1 MPKPEFGF
9 DHGTPQR
16 PEEKWEQTLPDGPK
30 VLYSKQRWREG
41 FLYGCKCVHVDAS
54 IETSFETLE
63 ELNREQVEEL
73 PRFVDF
79 IAGRRRGF

>member
-1 MPKPEFGF
+1 MSKPELGF
-9 DHGTPQR
+9 DHGTPEG

-30 VLYSKQRWREG
+30 VLYSKKRWGEG

-54 IETSFETLE
+54 IETSFETPD